1 MPNLQK
7 LACQVV
13 SQTISQRA
21 CESNFSDFAYI
32 VSEKRN
38 KLEIEDNI
46 FPNPPF
52 AKDKNIKFWELI
64 SSYSIGSQQLSNC

>member
-1 MPNLQK
+1 MPSS
-7 LACQVV
+7 V
-13 SQTISQRA
+13 SEISQRA

-46 FPNPPF
+46 FPNPLF
-52 AKDKNIKFWELI
+52 AQDKNIIWELI

>member
-13 SQTISQRA
+13 SRTISQRA

-46 FPNPPF
+46 FPNSPF
-52 AKDKNIKFWELI
+52 AQDKIIIWELI

>member
-1 MPNLQK
+1 MPSNVSDNLTTS
-7 LACQVV
+7 LQV
-13 SQTISQRA
+13 QFYY
-21 CESNFSDFAYI
+21 FSDFAYI

-52 AKDKNIKFWELI
+52 AQDKNIIWELI